1 MLIQKQ
7 GEEHKAAT
15 KGEEYKM
22 QYHWRI
28 RILII
33 DDEPEITLAFRKAQG

>member
-15 KGEEYKM
+15 KEKNIRCNITGE
-22 QYHWRI
+22 
-28 RILII
+28 
-33 DDEPEITLAFRKAQG
+33 